1 MLRICPTAIALLA
14 LAAPLFASLAA
25 APAKQAIVSG
35 KVDRSNVQVR
45 LIVHP
50 QVDRCTP
57 ELVRE
62 VRKRA
67 LELGQAHVRA
77 NLAKLI
83 KQAGTDASG
92 DKEFFGVSY
101 LVGCP
106 GEGVAWI
113 AFPVEGKDARQVSR
127 YAPGLGWSPMTRL

>member
-1 MLRICPTAIALLA
+1 MAE
-14 LAAPLFASLAA
+14 
-25 APAKQAIVSG
+25 PAKLNATQATIPG
-35 KVDRSNVQVR
+35 KVGRSNVQVR

-50 QVDRCTP
+50 QVAAGCTQA
-57 ELVRE
+57 LVRE

-67 LELGQAHVRA
+67 LELGEAHVRA
-77 NLAKLI
+77 NLARLI

-92 DKEFFGVSY
+92 ATEFFGVTY

-113 AFPVEGKDARQVSR
+113 AFPAEGKADKQVTR
-127 YAPGLGWSPMTRL
+127 FAPGVGWSPMTKL